1 MKVRPPRRAR
11 LPRTALLRLPTAAAL
26 VVLGVAGPLE
36 LAAQDTSTGRAAVEA
51 LTFPELEFDPPEAE
65 LREVEGVPV
74 LFLADSTLPLVS
86 VFASFRGGYA
96 RFPRDRY
103 AAGMALSN
111 LLRYGGTTSL
121 PPDSVDTLLEHF
133 AVQTSFG
140 GGGGGVSARVN
151 SLREHADTAVA
162 LLGDLLRNP
171 RFDREQIETWRLRE
185 LEAVR
190 RRADNPSVL
199 AVSEFNRLLYGDH
212 PIGWEMEPRD
222 LEPER
227 LDPAAFRALHRRIVC
242 PGNLVLGVTGQL
254 SWEEARALLATMLEG
269 WPPCEE
275 ELPPTPVPEIRREP
289 GVFLVPKE
297 LEQSVVVMAHPS
309 GVREEDDAEYYA
321 ALIGN
326 SILGAGGFS
335 SRILSRVRTEEGYAY
350 SASSLWTTPRRW
362 DGLVGAVTQT
372 RPETA
377 VEAARLILEILREAR
392 EEPPSEEEVGTAV
405 DRIVNGFVFNFER
418 PAQIVSRRM
427 YAVTRDLPADWLERY
442 LEGIQAV
449 TPASVHRV
457 YRDQLRPEA
466 MSILVVGDPA
476 RMELEALGEVTVL
489 EVP

>member
-1 MKVRPPRRAR
+1 MRAR
-11 LPRTALLRLPTAAAL
+11 GAGSARHLRTALLLASTLFGTVVPGASAL
-26 VVLGVAGPLE
+26 QE
-36 LAAQDTSTGRAAVEA
+36 LAAQEPPTGRAAVEA
-51 LTFPELEFDPPEAE
+51 LTFPELEFDPPEAD

-111 LLRYGGTTSL
+111 LLRYGGTAAL
-121 PPDSVDTLLEHF
+121 APDSVDTLLEHF
-133 AVQTSFG
+133 AVQTTFG

-185 LEAVR
+185 IEAVR

-212 PIGWEMEPRD
+212 PIGWEMGPRD

-227 LDPAAFRALHRRIVC
+227 LDPAVFRFLHRRIVC
-242 PGNLVLGVTGQL
+242 PDNLVLGVTGQL
-254 SWEEARALLATMLEG
+254 TWEEARALLGEMLEG
-269 WPPCEE
+269 WAPCEE

-309 GVREEDDAEYYA
+309 GVREDDDAEYYG

-326 SILGAGGFS
+326 GILGAGGFS

-377 VEAARLILEILREAR
+377 VEAARLILEILEEAR
-392 EEPPSEEEVGTAV
+392 AEPPSDEEVGIAV

-418 PAQIVSRRM
+418 PAQIVARRM
-427 YAVTRDLPADWLERY
+427 YALTRDLPADWLERY

-449 TPASVHRV
+449 TPASVHQV
-457 YRDQLRPEA
+457 YRDHLRPES

-476 RMELEALGEVTVL
+476 RMELEQLGEVTVL
-489 EVP
+489 EAP